1 MALVVVVVAAC
12 LILVALDI
20 LAWAL
25 VATIVVGLGLIALL
39 VIGPEALI
47 GMAIAAAAV
56 WAGIA
61 GIRHLSAIGA
71 LWVLTP
77 FAVVAAL
84 GIVAFLAWDARG
96 IVGLAVVVAIAAA
109 GCAPAW
115 GLHYF
120 AKIGRRER
128 LADGFAGDV
137 AAPTDAAA
145 RLRWA
150 NREGEYADSD
160 P

>member
-1 MALVVVVVAAC
+1 MALVVLVVVAC

-20 LAWAL
+20 LAWAF
-25 VATIVVGLGLIALL
+25 VATIVVGLGLIAFLA
-39 VIGPEALI
+39 IGPEALI

-84 GIVAFLAWDARG
+84 VIVAFLAWDARG
-96 IVGLAVVVAIAAA
+96 IVGLAVATGIAAA

-128 LADGFAGDV
+128 LAEGFAGEM
-137 AAPTDAAA
+137 APPTDPAE

-150 NREGEYADSD
+150 NREGEFADID